1 LDQATLGL
9 SREYL
14 IKGLEDKDVKA
25 YLDYQVGLATLL
37 GADRDRALKEQTEA
51 LEFEIKLANVSIWYR
66 RIKFFF
72 STYSNPHVI
81 NFDCM
86 ALWWSTFVS
95 QINLPREE
103 RRDANKLYNPMT
115 IKELSLKVPEIPW
128 LVYMNTILAPHH
140 VLTENERVIVDVPD
154 YFPKLVDLLA
164 KTPKRCAIIFDY
176 KQTKIEI

>member
-1 LDQATLGL
+1 M
-9 SREYL
+9 
-14 IKGLEDKDVKA
+14 
-25 YLDYQVGLATLL
+25 
-37 GADRDRALKEQTEA
+37 
-51 LEFEIKLANVSIWYR
+51 
-66 RIKFFF
+66 
-72 STYSNPHVI
+72 I
-81 NFDCM
+81 NFC
-86 ALWWSTFVS
+86 V

-164 KTPKRCAIIFDY
+164 KTPKRCAIILLL
-176 KQTKIEI
+176 QTKIEIEWFSLNK